1 MLVDVAMEVLGLS
14 GEPTPVEVRR
24 AYLRQVKA
32 HPPERDPEGF
42 RRVREAFELLQG
54 GYVAPL
60 VGERFTHS
68 PAVEAPVAEALG
80 AEALGAQASAETK
93 VEPAADSDAAPPSD
107 ATVESLRAPPAALLP
122 QATQEQVEL
131 LKAALG
137 NDDPAAAAEA
147 MTWLYRRPA
156 LESAPVASRLLA
168 LQTVVALVQR
178 GRFKPARTL
187 LEALE
192 HFVALNPQP
201 GGFGPELGAR
211 WKLASELLGVS
222 QLDSRLARALA
233 AGLHEGDLSIA
244 ANAASAAF
252 DDYGRELERHMLE
265 NAPTLWGQVAPLIR
279 TAPQPEPPPNFK
291 VGGWQ
296 GWILMVIAINVFRLC
311 ISAADSSPT
320 PYHPPPPA
328 PRQEAPALSSSDV
341 APPEVPTLPVTETA
355 QVPAALARELAEP
368 AAPASTAAQR
378 QFLAWAL
385 IEQSL
390 RIGDCQTIRERWPD
404 YVSMTRSAQQ
414 HVDPARIRRILEM
427 CPELQNLF
435 EEQP

>member
-1 MLVDVAMEVLGLS
+1 MLVDVAMDVLGLS
-14 GEPTPVEVRR
+14 GEPTPADVRR

-60 VGERFTHS
+60 VVARLAHA
-68 PAVEAPVAEALG
+68 PAVEAPVAET
-80 AEALGAQASAETK
+80 EAETA
-93 VEPAADSDAAPPSD
+93 PDSDEAPPSD
-107 ATVESLRAPPAALLP
+107 LAAETSQALSGTLLP
-122 QATQEQVEL
+122 QATQEQVEH
-131 LKAALG
+131 LKAALA
-137 NDDPAAAAEA
+137 NDNPAAAAEA
-147 MTWLYRRPA
+147 MTWLYQRPG
-156 LESAPVASRLLA
+156 LESAPVASPLLA

-187 LEALE
+187 LEALD

-222 QLDSRLARALA
+222 LLDSRLARALA

-279 TAPQPEPPPNFK
+279 TQPQPVHPTNFR
-291 VGGWQ
+291 GSGWQ
-296 GWILMVIAINVFRLC
+296 GWVLVVVAINIFRLC
-311 ISAADSSPT
+311 VSAADSSPT
-320 PYHPPPPA
+320 TYSPPA
-328 PRQEAPALSSSDV
+328 PREEAPALSSSDV
-341 APPEVPTLPVTETA
+341 PPPEVPTLPAEETV
-355 QVPAALARELAEP
+355 QVPAALARELAQA
-368 AAPASTAAQR
+368 AAPATTAAQR

-390 RIGDCQTIRERWPD
+390 RLGDCQTIRERWPD
-404 YVSMTRSAQQ
+404 YVVMTRSAQQ
-414 HVDPARIRRILEM
+414 HVDPGRIRRILEM

-435 EEQP
+435 EEPP